1 MSGCDHVLVF
11 VCLFMSKRNRDKDC
25 KTGRIRLSQIM
36 LSHAAVFIYRD
47 THAHTV
53 THTNMRRN
61 SEALPDC
68 LDQSIGN
75 QLAGM

>member
-1 MSGCDHVLVF
+1 MSGSDCVLVF
-11 VCLFMSKRNRDKDC
+11 VCVCLFMSKRNRDKDC
-25 KTGRIRLSQIM
+25 RTGRIRLSQIT
-36 LSHAAVFIYRD
+36 LSHAALFIY
-47 THAHTV
+47 
-53 THTNMRRN
+53 THTYTCRN